1 MSKKA
6 KQEEEVKS
14 EAASSKS
21 VLNSFLKNK
30 KEDHYNFEEVVSYKV
45 STGTLNFD
53 LLTGGGL
60 RPGVHRF
67 VGFTEGGKT
76 SAALEVMKNFLKT
89 VEGAK
94 GFYIK
99 AEGRLSEE
107 MMKRSGVK
115 FVFDA
120 EEWEAGTCFV
130 FECNIYET
138 VVDAMRQLVMHN
150 EEKNKYMFILD
161 SVDGL
166 ITKGDLD
173 KTFEES
179 KKVAGGAVLAAD
191 FMKRM
196 SIALQKRGHMAIFIS
211 QVRSD
216 VKIDPYTSAPIRQTS
231 ATGGNAL
238 LHFADFIFDFE
249 PRFEGDVILKDPSI
263 KKADPVKNP
272 IIGHFCKV
280 VIKKSPNEKSKVKF
294 QYPIKYGRSDGRS
307 VWLEKEIVDMLMR
320 WELVT
325 RSGAWYYVAEDFSLT
340 LKENGFSAP
349 EKFQGENAIFEFV
362 ESDAKLVNFLHKY
375 FVDMIFSK
383 PNEIQNT

>member
-45 STGTLNFD
+45 STGSLNFD

-120 EEWEAGTCFV
+120 DEWEAGTCFV

>member
-6 KQEEEVKS
+6 KEQEEVQDVV
-14 EAASSKS
+14 SSKT

-30 KEDHYNFEEVVSYKV
+30 KEDHYNFEDLVSYKV
-45 STGTLNFD
+45 STGSLNFD

-76 SAALEVMKNFLKT
+76 SAALEVMKNFLRT
-89 VEGAK
+89 VDGAK

-120 EEWEAGTCFV
+120 EKWEAGTCFV

-138 VVDAMRQLVMHN
+138 VVDAMRQLVVNN

-179 KKVAGGAVLAAD
+179 KKVAGGAVLASD

-196 SIALQKRGHMAIFIS
+196 SIALQKRGHIAIFIS

-216 VKIDPYTSAPIRQTS
+216 VKIDPYSSAPIRQTS

-249 PRFEGDVILKDPSI
+249 PRFEGDVILKDPAI
-263 KKADPVKNP
+263 KKADAVKNP

-294 QYPIKYGRSDGRS
+294 QYPIKYGRTDGRS

-325 RSGAWYYVAEDFSLT
+325 RSGAWYYVADDFATT
-340 LKENGFSAP
+340 LKENGFEAP

-362 ESDAKLVNFLHKY
+362 ESNTKLVAFLHKY
-375 FVDMIFSK
+375 FVDMISTK
-383 PNEIQNT
+383 SDEV